1 MASSSNG
8 KDYYCALNDAFK
20 SSARD
25 PTPLKKKAISKA
37 KTVLITLF
45 ITSILTRYKIFYSVK
60 IIKMDR
66 NKYSKTEWKR
76 IKFKYWI
83 LKSDRSKLVLK

>member
-25 PTPLKKKAISKA
+25 PTPLKKKVINKA

-60 IIKMDR
+60 MDR

-76 IKFKYWI
+76 IKFKY
-83 LKSDRSKLVLK
+83 

>member
-1 MASSSNG
+1 MKEMASSSNG

-25 PTPLKKKAISKA
+25 PTPLKKKVINKA

-60 IIKMDR
+60 MDR

-76 IKFKYWI
+76 IKFKY
-83 LKSDRSKLVLK
+83 

>member
-1 MASSSNG
+1 MASSNNG

-25 PTPLKKKAISKA
+25 PTPLKKKVINKA

-60 IIKMDR
+60 MDR

-76 IKFKYWI
+76 IKFKY
-83 LKSDRSKLVLK
+83 